1 MLNIYG
7 VLYNLMS
14 RRNVTIQIDGVSVE
28 EFTAAVRT
36 EESEALR
43 RAQEICYN
51 EYASDQEKLT
61 QLMEI
66 L

>member
-14 RRNVTIQIDGVSVE
+14 KRNVAIQIDGVSVE
-28 EFTAAVRT
+28 EFTAAVRI

-51 EYASDQEKLT
+51 EYTSDQEKLT

>member
-1 MLNIYG
+1 MLNVYG

-14 RRNVTIQIDGVSVE
+14 KRNVTIQIDGVTAK

-36 EESEALR
+36 EEGEVLR
-43 RAQEICYN
+43 RAQEICYD
-51 EYASDQEKLT
+51 EYMSDQEKLAK
-61 QLMEI
+61 LMEI